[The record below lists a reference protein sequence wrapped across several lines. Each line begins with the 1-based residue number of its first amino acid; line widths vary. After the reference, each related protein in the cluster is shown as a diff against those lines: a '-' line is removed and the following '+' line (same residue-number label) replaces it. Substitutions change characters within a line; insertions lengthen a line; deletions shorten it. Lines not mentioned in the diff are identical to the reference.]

1 MSATLDVLLEKWDEV
16 LESDRVE
23 SITDHYKKKVTAQLL
38 ENQQKALSEAGEPVT
53 AVGDGTRV
61 DNYDPILISL
71 VRRMAPKLIAYDI
84 VGVQPMQGPTGL
96 IFAMKSTY
104 ESTKGS
110 VTAGDEALHNE
121 AKTEYSGKDDGT
133 AHSGTDPLGTY
144 TTGDPMSTQE
154 AEGSDYW
161 NEMSFT
167 IDKTSVTAKSRQLK
181 ASYSM
186 EIAQDLKAIHG
197 LDAEN
202 ELTSI
207 LSTEII
213 TEINREVVR
222 KLYFTA
228 TLGSAFATTP
238 GTFDLNADADGRWS
252 VEKFKGLIF
261 AIERDANAIAIAT
274 RRGKG
279 NFLVCS
285 PDVASALAL
294 AGKLDSAPALA
305 NGLTVDPTGATFAG
319 TMMQGRMR
327 VYVDPYVTTDFYV
340 VGYKGAN
347 AYDAGFFYCPYV
359 PLQLVRAV
367 NQDSFQPIVGF
378 KTRYGMVP
386 NPFVGDGTTIASR
399 NNPYYRISKV
409 DNLQ

>member
-1 MSATLDVLLEKWDEV
+1 MTQTLDVLLEKWDAV
-16 LESDRVE
+16 LESDKVE
-23 SITDHYKKKVTAQLL
+23 KIEDHYKKKVTAQLL
-38 ENQQKALSEAGEPVT
+38 ENQEKALQEAGEPTT
-53 AVGDGTRV
+53 AVGAGGV

-71 VRRMAPKLIAYDI
+71 VRRMAPKLIAYDV
-84 VGVQPMQGPTGL
+84 VGVQPMNGPTGL
-96 IFAMKSTY
+96 IFAMKSKYADNADPKAAT
-104 ESTKGS
+104 
-110 VTAGDEALHNE
+110 EALHNE
-121 AKTEYSGKDDGT
+121 ANTQFSGDSTGT
-133 AHSGTDPLGTY
+133 AHAGTDPLGAY
-144 TTGDPMSTQE
+144 TTGDPMSTAR
-154 AEGSDYW
+154 AEGSDDW
-161 NEMSFT
+161 DEMTFT

-222 KLYFTA
+222 KLYSTA
-228 TLGSAFATTP
+228 VLGSQFATTP
-238 GTFDLNADADGRWS
+238 GTFDLATDADGRWS

-261 AIERDANAIAIAT
+261 AIERDANAIAINT

-279 NFLVCS
+279 NFIICS

-305 NGLTVDPTGATFAG
+305 NGLAVDPTGATFAG
-319 TMMQGRMR
+319 TMMQGRVR
-327 VYVDPYVTTDFYV
+327 VYVDPYVTVDFYV

-367 NQDSFQPIVGF
+367 NQDTFQPIVGF
-378 KTRYGMVP
+378 KTRYGMVA
-386 NPFVGDGTTIASR
+386 NPFVGEAITSR
-399 NNPYYRISKV
+399 SNNYYRISKV

>member
-1 MSATLDVLLEKWDEV
+1 MTQTLDVLLEKWDSV
-16 LESDRVE
+16 LDNEKVE
-23 SITDHYKKKVTAQLL
+23 TINDPYRKKVTAQLL
-38 ENQQKALSEAGEPVT
+38 ENQEHALNEAGEPST
-53 AVGDGTRV
+53 SVGGGGV

-84 VGVQPMQGPTGL
+84 VGVQPMSGPTGL
-96 IFAMKSTY
+96 IFAMKSRYSDNADPKLAT
-104 ESTKGS
+104 
-110 VTAGDEALHNE
+110 EALHNE
-121 AKTEYSGKDDGT
+121 ADTQYSGETGGT

-144 TTGDPMSTQE
+144 TTGDPLATAD
-154 AEGSDYW
+154 AEGSDHW
-161 NEMSFT
+161 NEMTFT
-167 IDKTSVTAKSRQLK
+167 IDKTSVTAQSRQLK

-202 ELTSI
+202 ELTNI
-207 LSTEII
+207 LSSEII

-222 KLYFTA
+222 KLYA
-228 TLGSAFATTP
+228 AAKLGTAFATTP

-261 AIERDANAIAIAT
+261 AIERDANAIAIET

-279 NFLVCS
+279 NFIVCS
-285 PDVASALAL
+285 ADVASALSL

-305 NGLTVDPTGATFAG
+305 NGIDVDPTGATFAG
-319 TMMQGRMR
+319 TMAGGRVR
-327 VYVDPYVTTDFYV
+327 VYVDPYVTVDFYV

-367 NQDSFQPIVGF
+367 NQDTFQPIVGF
-378 KTRYGMVP
+378 KTRYGMVA
-386 NPFVGDGTTIASR
+386 NPFTTLTARS
-399 NNPYYRISKV
+399 NVYYRISKV
-409 DNLQ
+409 TNLQ